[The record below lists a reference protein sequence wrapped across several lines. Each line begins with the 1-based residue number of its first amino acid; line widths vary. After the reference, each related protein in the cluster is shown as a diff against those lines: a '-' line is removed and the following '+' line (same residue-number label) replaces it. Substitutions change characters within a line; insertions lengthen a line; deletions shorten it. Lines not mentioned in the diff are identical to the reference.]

1 MKIPVFLY
9 VDDLD
14 DYVADRGKL
23 TWNMDEIP
31 FLMSKNNDELE
42 NNIKIFNQERYLDK
56 LEKIFNKMKLL
67 EDGKAA
73 QRVADIVDNWI

>member
-1 MKIPVFLY
+1 
-9 VDDLD
+9 
-14 DYVADRGKL
+14 
-23 TWNMDEIP
+23 
-31 FLMSKNNDELE
+31 MSKNNDELE

-56 LEKIFNKMKLL
+56 LENIFNKMKLL